1 MGDASLSVE
10 FKVLGPFEVVRVSLV
25 VPLGGGR
32 QRLVLAALVAHVNAV
47 VSADRLIEIVWA
59 DEPPYSVLSTL
70 QKYVYRLR
78 GHLEARFPKNTVTA
92 RSNTDTRPGLGTREV
107 SIEALQVGE
116 AFVGLAPRHNSVVAI
131 CHERLDEG
139 RRRFR
144 GPSGGGEGSLD
155 LADLG

>member
-10 FKVLGPFEVVRVSLV
+10 FKVLGPFEVVRNGLV

-32 QRLVLAALVAHVNAV
+32 RRLVLASLVAHANAI

-78 GHLEARFPKNTVTA
+78 GHLEGRLVSTNTAAA
-92 RSNTDTRPGLGTREV
+92 RSNTETRRASAPVKSASRR
-107 SIEALQVGE
+107 SR
-116 AFVGLAPRHNSVVAI
+116 LAKRSWA
-131 CHERLDEG
+131 
-139 RRRFR
+139 
-144 GPSGGGEGSLD
+144 
-155 LADLG
+155 